1 MSITGGRASLTIG
14 CLSYDRN
21 NEDKYKCVVDY
32 SDAGIT
38 LQSDAALVHVKG
50 WLYLGLI
57 FGLVDGVPKNIAYFI
72 TSKELFR
79 IYK

>member
-1 MSITGGRASLTIG
+1 MSTTGGRASLTIG

-50 WLYLGLI
+50 WLYLGLVECI
-57 FGLVDGVPKNIAYFI
+57 WFPKNVTYFI
-72 TSKELFR
+72 SR
-79 IYK
+79 MYMVS

>member
-1 MSITGGRASLTIG
+1 MSTTGGRASLTIG
-14 CLSYDRN
+14 FLSYDRN

-50 WLYLGLI
+50 WLYLG
-57 FGLVDGVPKNIAYFI
+57 
-72 TSKELFR
+72 
-79 IYK
+79 